1 MKFEQNEQYFH
12 IVSKSNMFLKESDLW
27 QMENKTFQREGC

>member
-12 IVSKSNMFLKESDLW
+12 IVSKIKHVPKESDLW